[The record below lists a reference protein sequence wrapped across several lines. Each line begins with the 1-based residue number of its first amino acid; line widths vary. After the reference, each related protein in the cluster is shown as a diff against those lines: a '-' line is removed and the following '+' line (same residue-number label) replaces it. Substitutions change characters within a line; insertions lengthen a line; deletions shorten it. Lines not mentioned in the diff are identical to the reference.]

1 MSDAHDATPDMDTT
15 TDLDIVTIATTPR
28 VNASPNQADKLKK
41 NYRAPPQQLIN
52 NQTNNTNAW
61 CRYDPVSCLA
71 QVGIE
76 TLFIAAAYSSV
87 LLLLGNEL
95 PRIANIAKFMI
106 MFSFLSFAA
115 RMISDTLSDKIT
127 ITSLGALGGR
137 VVTLMNP
144 K

>member
-1 MSDAHDATPDMDTT
+1 MSSAPPPTVAA
-15 TDLDIVTIATTPR
+15 VA
-28 VNASPNQADKLKK
+28 AKK
-41 NYRAPPQQLIN
+41 NYRIPPVQALIN
-52 NQTNNTNAW
+52 NKASNTDAW

-95 PRIANIAKFMI
+95 PQITNIAKFMV
-106 MFSFLSFAA
+106 MFSFLTFAA

-127 ITSLGALGGR
+127 ITSLGALGSK
-137 VVTLMNP
+137 VVTLMAP
-144 K
+144 KIVAW

>member
-1 MSDAHDATPDMDTT
+1 MSSAPPPA
-15 TDLDIVTIATTPR
+15 VA
-28 VNASPNQADKLKK
+28 AKK
-41 NYRAPPQQLIN
+41 NYRVPPIQALIN
-52 NQTNNTNAW
+52 NKASNTDAW

-95 PRIANIAKFMI
+95 PQITNIAKFMV
-106 MFSFLSFAA
+106 MFSFLTFAA

-127 ITSLGALGGR
+127 ITSLGALGSK
-137 VVTLMNP
+137 VVTLMAP
-144 K
+144 KIVAW

>member
-1 MSDAHDATPDMDTT
+1 MTT
-15 TDLDIVTIATTPR
+15 TNTPEGIKPSR
-28 VNASPNQADKLKK
+28 TVKPPGK
-41 NYRAPPQQLIN
+41 NYRAPPPQLVN
-52 NQTNNTNAW
+52 NQTNNTNSW

-95 PRIANIAKFMI
+95 PQITNVAKFMV

-127 ITSLGALGGR
+127 ITSLGALGSR
-137 VVTLMNP
+137 VVTLMTP
-144 K
+144 AIVK